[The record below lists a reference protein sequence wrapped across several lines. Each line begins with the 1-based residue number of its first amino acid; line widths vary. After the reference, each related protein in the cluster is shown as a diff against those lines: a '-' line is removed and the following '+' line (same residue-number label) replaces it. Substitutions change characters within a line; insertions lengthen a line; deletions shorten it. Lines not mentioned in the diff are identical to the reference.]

1 MIISDC
7 DETMIV
13 FLICI
18 DLCIGWPVDDRR
30 RMSIEIVTSQLSIV
44 VLLCSLSMFHF
55 SKSMTSLSM
64 SMLTL
69 RLFIR
74 WISRRIIVL
83 TILLFFWSKKYIEA
97 MTYSEVWCWS
107 MIISRTVKDVIIVRI
122 DKSEFWRRK
131 NRRFAIV
138 TFDFVSMQTNSDSV
152 FSNRAT
158 SIFA

>member
-1 MIISDC
+1 MIIFDC

-18 DLCIGWPVDDRR
+18 DLCIDWSIDDRR
-30 RMSIEIVTSQLSIV
+30 RMSIKIITSQLSIV
-44 VLLCSLSMFHF
+44 TLLYSLSMFHF
-55 SKSMTSLSM
+55 SESVTSLSM
-64 SMLTL
+64 NMLIL
-69 RLFIR
+69 KLFIK

-83 TILLFFWSKKYIEA
+83 TILSFFWSKKYIET
-97 MTYSEVWCWS
+97 MTYSKIWCWS
-107 MIISRTVKDVIIVRI
+107 MTIFRTVKDVVIIRI
-122 DKSEFWRRK
+122 DKSKFWRRK

-138 TFDFVSMQTNSDSV
+138 IFDSISMQTNFDSI